1 MIEPQSEE
9 RVLTRYREVISAQ
22 GGVENHILAKSSL
35 YQRLLKGLRPLVIR
49 PPLNHS
55 YPWYN
60 VVESDTP
67 VHLPFGPAE
76 WAPEWDSRHGVAICQ
91 DVWTRL
97 EGGNPT
103 DFTVTFP
110 GWDAL
115 GFVWR
120 IWEAD
125 EAAETTTAHLVCWH
139 REDIGKLTTP
149 ELVEAECRWRA
160 ERDAS
165 WLSRA
170 GQMNNEDLKAAFI
183 ASGQA
188 GKPDCR
194 FTSII
199 ADQQVAHLRFLADE
213 RQAKGESLEF
223 TVGEIA
229 AKVAADMTSLLG
241 DTWLVKDGQLFHRG
255 WQIQR
260 ITPAELGS
268 EHYLAGAS

>member
-1 MIEPQSEE
+1 MEIPNEE
-9 RVLTRYREVISAQ
+9 RVLARYREVVSAQ
-22 GGVENHILAKSSL
+22 GCLENHILAKSSL
-35 YQRLLKGLRPLVIR
+35 YQRLLKGLQPLAIR

-55 YPWYN
+55 YPWYS

-67 VHLPFGPAE
+67 VPLPFGPTD
-76 WAPEWDSRHGVAICQ
+76 WTPEWDTRHGVAICQ
-91 DVWTRL
+91 DVWDRL
-97 EGGNPT
+97 PGGNDT
-103 DFTVTFP
+103 DFSVTFP

-120 IWEAD
+120 IWQAD

-139 REDIGKLTTP
+139 REDITKLTTP
-149 ELVEAECRWRA
+149 DLVEAECRWRA

-170 GQMNNEDLKAAFI
+170 GQMSNEDLKAAFI

-188 GKPDCR
+188 GKAGCR
-194 FTSII
+194 FTSIV
-199 ADQQVAHLRFLADE
+199 ADQQVAHLRFLSNE
-213 RQAKGESLEF
+213 RQAKGESVEF
-223 TVGEIA
+223 TAEEIEA
-229 AKVAADMTSLLG
+229 RVAADMLSLLG

-260 ITPAELGS
+260 ITPAVLGP